1 MLDSVAYGF
10 GRLVSG
16 ENHED
21 VVEKVTTAL
30 AGVGFGVLSRID
42 VHTTFKAKLDVDH
55 RPYTI
60 LGACN
65 PVLAQ
70 EALEGEPHVGLLMPC
85 NVVVQEGEEGIEVSI
100 IDAHSLKPLI
110 AENSPARV
118 AMEKADGLLRHAL
131 DTLN

>member
-1 MLDSVAYGF
+1 VDSVAYGF
-10 GRLVSG
+10 GRLLESG
-16 ENHED
+16 DHEEIVD
-21 VVEKVTTAL
+21 KVTTAL

-42 VHTTFKAKLDVDH
+42 VHTTFKEKLDVDH

-70 EALEGEPHVGLLMPC
+70 EALAEEPHVGLLMPC
-85 NVVVQEGEEGIEVSI
+85 NVVVQKGEGGIEVSI

-110 AENSPARV
+110 AEDSPARV